1 MTLDPLAVLSTP
13 NGHAVRRTAAAL
25 EAASEP
31 VSATELPA
39 LADPSLHEPLRQCL
53 HAAGRTLMQLDDR
66 RWITGYD
73 DTIADRLSAEGLGV
87 LSRNDAAVLTL
98 VLLHSVAI
106 PRARGRITSG
116 NWTIAEAVSV
126 DTIARNRHLTKA
138 TITTSVRRL
147 RTAGILRPGQRA
159 DIVPGPQF
167 LRLSPHRLATI
178 WEGLLLLCRPEG
190 RTAEMIRRR
199 RLEGAAPLS
208 ASISEGIVP

>member
-1 MTLDPLAVLSTP
+1 MTPDPLAVLSTP
-13 NGHAVRRTAAAL
+13 NAHAVRQTAAAL

-31 VSATELPA
+31 ILAVDLPA
-39 LADPSLHEPLRQCL
+39 LADPALHEPLRQCL
-53 HAAGRTLMQLDDR
+53 RDAGRTLMQLDDH

-87 LSRNDAAVLTL
+87 LNRSDTAVLTL

-106 PRARGRITSG
+106 PRARGRITSSD
-116 NWTIAEAVSV
+116 WTVAEAVSV
-126 DTIARNRHLTKA
+126 DTLARNRHLTKT
-138 TITTSVRRL
+138 TINTSVRRL

-190 RTAEMIRRR
+190 RTAAMIRRR

-208 ASISEGIVP
+208 ASIAERTPP

>member
-1 MTLDPLAVLSTP
+1 
-13 NGHAVRRTAAAL
+13 
-25 EAASEP
+25 
-31 VSATELPA
+31 
-39 LADPSLHEPLRQCL
+39 
-53 HAAGRTLMQLDDR
+53 MQLDDR

-73 DTIADRLSAEGLGV
+73 DTIADRLSADGLGV
-87 LSRNDAAVLTL
+87 LSHSDAAVLTL

-116 NWTIAEAVSV
+116 DWTIAEAVSV
-126 DTIARNRHLTKA
+126 DTLARNRHLTKTA
-138 TITTSVRRL
+138 ISTSVRRL

-208 ASISEGIVP
+208 ASISEGIVS